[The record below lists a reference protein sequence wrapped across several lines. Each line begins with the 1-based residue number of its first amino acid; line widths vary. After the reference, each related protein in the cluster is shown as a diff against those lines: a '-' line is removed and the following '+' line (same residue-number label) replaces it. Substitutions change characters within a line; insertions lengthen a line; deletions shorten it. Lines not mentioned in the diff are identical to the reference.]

1 VGMLTTK
8 KPNLSLLPLGFHW
21 FPKGPFFCPVAMG
34 RCDRFFIILPH
45 KAIFCIQSADNILF
59 FIFTK
64 LLTFCY
70 WYVILNTSKE
80 REVKQMRHFVFEDY
94 ATGEEFIVGAYSL
107 DEAIK
112 EAKMYFADP
121 SYICEY
127 TEEEAEMSGLD
138 EY

>member
-1 VGMLTTK
+1 
-8 KPNLSLLPLGFHW
+8 
-21 FPKGPFFCPVAMG
+21 
-34 RCDRFFIILPH
+34 
-45 KAIFCIQSADNILF
+45 
-59 FIFTK
+59 
-64 LLTFCY
+64 
-70 WYVILNTSKE
+70 
-80 REVKQMRHFVFEDY
+80 MRHFVFEDY
-94 ATGEEFIVGAYSL
+94 DTGEEFIVGAYSL